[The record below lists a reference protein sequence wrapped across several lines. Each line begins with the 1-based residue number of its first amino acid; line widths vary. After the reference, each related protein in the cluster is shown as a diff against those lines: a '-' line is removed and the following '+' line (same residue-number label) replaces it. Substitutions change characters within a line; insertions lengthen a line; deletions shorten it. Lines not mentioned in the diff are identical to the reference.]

1 MLKIVGRLLGALIR
15 LLGFSLLTTAV
26 IAAVVALRHM
36 LDTPQLLES
45 ELPGEAHIYRWK
57 HGHIFYK
64 VLGAVDAPPLLLLHT
79 PEVGASA
86 YEMRGILELLAPH
99 YRVYAPD
106 LLGFGLSDRPR
117 IDYSSDTY
125 ISLCRDF
132 LVDVVTQPA
141 TIVASRVS
149 CNYAVTVAATSP
161 HLCERL
167 VLISPVALYDDD
179 QKSALI
185 ASLLEAAVIKSLL
198 YPLLSTRFALY
209 YVLARQHPLKA
220 ETDLDHF
227 YAATHQ
233 LGAEH
238 APMALLAGK
247 LTYNAAEQFEKLQ
260 QPTLIIWGA
269 YHLHDS
275 QRIASKQG
283 VSEHARIVLLQNAG
297 LAVHE
302 EHPGEVVAAIRR
314 WSLEGQ
320 EVETDDKVQPLPVV
334 SQHVDAQPAG
344 AQIIAPNEEKE
355 GTDVL
360 SIPGV
365 SQNGQVP
372 EHIAGT
378 PAQEEVSIPLPVKEP
393 ENTTTEQEEV
403 DSVRVEAYCVKCKK
417 KTQVRNAR
425 EVTMKNGRI
434 AIQGTCKVCGTNL
447 HRMGRLV
454 SEP

>member
-1 MLKIVGRLLGALIR
+1 MLKIVGRLSGALIR
-15 LLGFSLLTTAV
+15 LLSLSLLITAV

-36 LDTPQLLES
+36 LDTPQQLES
-45 ELPGEAHIYRWK
+45 ELPGEARIYRWK
-57 HGHIFYK
+57 QGHIFYK
-64 VLGAVDAPPLLLLHT
+64 VLGAADAPPLLLLHT

-117 IDYSSDTY
+117 IDYSAETY
-125 ISLCRDF
+125 ISFCRDF
-132 LVDVVTQPA
+132 LVDVVAQPA
-141 TIVASRVS
+141 TIVASRAS
-149 CNYAVTVAATSP
+149 SNYAVTVAATSP

-167 VLISPVALYDDD
+167 VLISPVALFGDD

-185 ASLLEAAVIKSLL
+185 SSLVEAPVVKSLL
-198 YPLLSTRFALY
+198 YPLLSTRFMLY
-209 YVLARQHPLKA
+209 CVLVGQHPLKA
-220 ETDLDHF
+220 EADLDHF

-238 APMALLAGK
+238 AAMALLAGK
-247 LTYNAAEQFEKLQ
+247 LTYDATEQFEKLQ

-269 YHLHDS
+269 YGLSDSRRITGKHD
-275 QRIASKQG
+275 
-283 VSEHARIVLLQNAG
+283 VSEHARVVLLQNAG

-302 EHPGEVVAAIRR
+302 EHPGEVVAAIQR
-314 WSLEGQ
+314 WSQEGKL
-320 EVETDDKVQPLPVV
+320 VETDHNVQPMPVTTHQV
-334 SQHVDAQPAG
+334 NAQPDG

-355 GTDVL
+355 VTGVP
-360 SIPGV
+360 SIPGE
-365 SQNGQVP
+365 SQNGQVQ
-372 EHIAGT
+372 ELVAGT
-378 PAQEEVSIPLPVKEP
+378 NEQEEVSNPLPVQEP
-393 ENTTTEQEEV
+393 ENTTDVQEEAE
-403 DSVRVEAYCVKCKK
+403 SLLVEAYCVRCKK
-417 KTQVRNAR
+417 KTQVRNAH

-434 AIQGTCKVCGTNL
+434 AIRGTCTVCGANL

>member
-1 MLKIVGRLLGALIR
+1 MLKIVGRLSGALIR

-167 VLISPVALYDDD
+167 VLISPVALDDD
-179 QKSALI
+179 QKPALI
-185 ASLLEAAVIKSLL
+185 TSLIEAPVIKSLL

-269 YHLHDS
+269 RHLHDARHVS
-275 QRIASKQG
+275 GKQG
-283 VSEHARIVLLQNAG
+283 VSEHARVVLLQNAG

-302 EHPGEVVAAIRR
+302 EHPGEVVATFWR
-314 WSLEGQ
+314 WSQEGQ
-320 EVETDDKVQPLPVV
+320 QLGTDDKVQPLPAL
-334 SQHVDAQPAG
+334 SHPGDAQPVG
-344 AQIIAPNEEKE
+344 AQIIAPTEEEKLTE
-355 GTDVL
+355 GL
-360 SIPGV
+360 FIPGE

-372 EHIAGT
+372 EHAAGT
-378 PAQEEVSIPLPVKEP
+378 TEQEEADSLPVKEP
-393 ENTTTEQEEV
+393 ENTTTEQEGA
-403 DSVRVEAYCVKCKK
+403 DSLQVEAYCVKCKK
-417 KTQVRNAR
+417 KTQMRNPH
-425 EVTMKNGRI
+425 EVTTKNGRI
-434 AIQGTCKVCGTNL
+434 AIRGTCEVCGTNL

-454 SEP
+454 SEA